1 MTQKKLAT
9 KGTKSTKVLCL
20 LCFLWLSPSLHA
32 QATLEQ
38 TFAKMDDVAKSFRTV
53 DATLERTKVT
63 VLVDEKD
70 VATGRLYYLRA
81 GKEPRLKL
89 DISKPVEQHLL
100 IDKGK
105 GLFYQP
111 KINQVQEFSLG
122 GHANA
127 VDQFM
132 AIGFGQSSADLQKN
146 YQVSFAGEEVVDG
159 KKTAMLDLTP
169 KTSLAGIKTVRLWM
183 DEQKGLSLQVKV
195 VEAGGDYAL
204 YKYSNIKL
212 NSAIPDSVF
221 DLRLPKN
228 VHVNKL

>member
-1 MTQKKLAT
+1 MGWAWLLAP
-9 KGTKSTKVLCL
+9 L
-20 LCFLWLSPSLHA
+20 LANACSP
-32 QATLEQ
+32 
-38 TFAKMDDVAKSFRTV
+38 
-53 DATLERTKVT
+53 
-63 VLVDEKD
+63 
-70 VATGRLYYLRA
+70 A
-81 GKEPRLKL
+81 GILNALAPRQGVMIARDLDYGAAPRLKL

-111 KINQVQEFSLG
+111 KINQAQEFSLG

-132 AIGFGQSSADLQKN
+132 AIGFGQSSVDLKKN
-146 YQVSFAGEEVVDG
+146 YQVSFAGEEIVDG

-169 KTSLAGIKTVRLWM
+169 KTALAGIKTVRLWM

-212 NSAIPDSVF
+212 NGAIPDSVF
-221 DLRLPKN
+221 DLKLPKN
-228 VHVNKL
+228 VHVNKLN

>member
-1 MTQKKLAT
+1 LW
-9 KGTKSTKVLCL
+9 
-20 LCFLWLSPSLHA
+20 FLPAAHG

-38 TFAKMDDVAKSFRTV
+38 TFAKMDDVAKTFRTV

-70 VATGRLYYLRA
+70 VATGRLYYQRL

-89 DISKPVEQHLL
+89 DISKPEQHLL
-100 IDKGK
+100 IEKGK

-159 KKTAMLDLTP
+159 KKTAMLDLIP

-195 VEAGGDYAL
+195 VESGGDYAL

-221 DLRLPKN
+221 DLKLPKN

>member
-1 MTQKKLAT
+1 MKTETTRCTRSAKY
-9 KGTKSTKVLCL
+9 LCL
-20 LCFLWLSPSLHA
+20 LCVLWFLPAAHA

-38 TFAKMDDVAKSFRTV
+38 VLAKMDDVAKTFRTV

-70 VATGRLYYLRA
+70 VATGRLYYLRM

-105 GLFYQP
+105 GSFYQP

-204 YKYSNIKL
+204 YKYSNIKI
-212 NSAIPDSVF
+212 NGAIPDSVF
-221 DLRLPKN
+221 DLRLPKG
-228 VHVNKL
+228 VHVNVMR

>member
-1 MTQKKLAT
+1 
-9 KGTKSTKVLCL
+9 
-20 LCFLWLSPSLHA
+20 
-32 QATLEQ
+32 
-38 TFAKMDDVAKSFRTV
+38 
-53 DATLERTKVT
+53 
-63 VLVDEKD
+63 
-70 VATGRLYYLRA
+70 
-81 GKEPRLKL
+81 
-89 DISKPVEQHLL
+89 
-100 IDKGK
+100 
-105 GLFYQP
+105 
-111 KINQVQEFSLG
+111 
-122 GHANA
+122 
-127 VDQFM
+127 M

>member
-1 MTQKKLAT
+1 LN
-9 KGTKSTKVLCL
+9 
-20 LCFLWLSPSLHA
+20 A
-32 QATLEQ
+32 QTTLEQ
-38 TFAKMDDVAKSFRTV
+38 VFAKMDDVAKSFRTV
-53 DATLERTKVT
+53 DANLERTKVT
-63 VLVDEKD
+63 VLVDERD
-70 VATGRLYYLRA
+70 VASGRIYYLRA

-132 AIGFGQSSADLQKN
+132 AIGFGQSSADLKKS
-146 YQVSFAGEEVVDG
+146 YQVNFAGEEVIEG
-159 KKTAMLDLTP
+159 KKTAVLDLTP
-169 KTSLAGIKTVRLWM
+169 KTVLAGIKAVRLWM
-183 DEQKGLSLQVKV
+183 DEQKGLSLQIKV
-195 VEAGGDYAL
+195 VETGGDYAL

-221 DLRLPKN
+221 DLKLPKG
-228 VHVNKL
+228 VHVNKLN

>member
-1 MTQKKLAT
+1 
-9 KGTKSTKVLCL
+9 
-20 LCFLWLSPSLHA
+20 LHA

-38 TFAKMDDVAKSFRTV
+38 TFSKMDDVAKTFRSV
-53 DATLERTKVT
+53 DASLERTKVT

-70 VATGRLYYLRA
+70 VATGRLYYLRV

-89 DISKPVEQHLL
+89 DIANPEQHLL

-105 GLFYQP
+105 GVLYQP

-122 GHANA
+122 GHANV

-132 AIGFGQSSADLQKN
+132 AIGFGQSSADLEKN

-169 KTSLAGIKTVRLWM
+169 KTALAGIKTVRLWM

-195 VEAGGDYAL
+195 VETGGDYAL

-212 NSAIPDSVF
+212 NGPIPDSVF

>member
-1 MTQKKLAT
+1 
-9 KGTKSTKVLCL
+9 
-20 LCFLWLSPSLHA
+20 
-32 QATLEQ
+32 
-38 TFAKMDDVAKSFRTV
+38 MDDVAKSFRAV

-70 VATGRLYYLRA
+70 VATGRLYYLRV

-89 DISKPVEQHLL
+89 DIVKPVEQHLL

-111 KINQVQEFSLG
+111 KINQAQEFSLG

-132 AIGFGQSSADLQKN
+132 AIGFGQSSVDLKKN
-146 YQVSFAGEEVVDG
+146 YQVSFAGEEIVDG

-169 KTSLAGIKTVRLWM
+169 KTALAGIKTVRLWM

-212 NSAIPDSVF
+212 NGAIPDSVF
-221 DLRLPKN
+221 DLKLPKN
-228 VHVNKL
+228 VHVNKLN

>member
-9 KGTKSTKVLCL
+9 KGTKVLCL

-32 QATLEQ
+32 QATLEK
-38 TFAKMDDVAKSFRTV
+38 TFAKMDDVAKTFRTV

-70 VATGRLYYLRA
+70 VATGRLYFLRV

-89 DISKPVEQHLL
+89 DLTKPVEQHLL

-122 GHANA
+122 GHANL
-127 VDQFM
+127 VDQYM
-132 AIGFGQSSADLQKN
+132 AIGFGQSSTDLKKS
-146 YQVSFAGEEVVDG
+146 YQVSFAGE
-159 KKTAMLDLTP
+159 
-169 KTSLAGIKTVRLWM
+169 
-183 DEQKGLSLQVKV
+183 
-195 VEAGGDYAL
+195 
-204 YKYSNIKL
+204 
-212 NSAIPDSVF
+212 
-221 DLRLPKN
+221 
-228 VHVNKL
+228 